1 MFIKSNSNIK
11 PAKHLCII
19 VILFL
24 ISGLLPQNAMGQCDN
39 NLRRDAYKLLDGATY
54 LRDMKVSLASS
65 KSKNPDTEEKLF
77 MMNKG
82 SRYRFVVA
90 SDPSKPGVPVIR
102 IYDQFKDYVVSDKG
116 IPTVTFD
123 FICKKTQIYKISVNF
138 QEGKD
143 GCCIFMMSMVEH

>member
-1 MFIKSNSNIK
+1 MLFVI
-11 PAKHLCII
+11 
-19 VILFL
+19 ILFL
-24 ISGLLPQNAMGQCDN
+24 ISGLLPQDVMGQCDN

-54 LRDMKVSLASS
+54 LRDMKISLAAS
-65 KSKNPDTEEKLF
+65 KSKNPDKEEKPF

-82 SRYRFVVA
+82 NRYRFVVA

-102 IYDQFKDYVVSDKG
+102 IFDQFKDYVVSDKG
-116 IPTVTFD
+116 TPTVAFD